1 MTVKELIA
9 KLEEYP
15 EDSVVGV
22 LNEQGYSVT
31 DIELYTGISGQ
42 IDILPA

>member
-9 KLEEYP
+9 KLEEQP
-15 EDSVVGV
+15 EDSVIGV
-22 LNEQGYSVT
+22 LDDEGLLTT
-31 DIELYTGISGQ
+31 DIELYTGTSGQ

>member
-1 MTVKELIA
+1 MTVKELMA

-31 DIELYTGISGQ
+31 DIELYTSTSGQ